1 MATAGIR
8 ADGAAVQEPEVR
20 VAPDNGI
27 YEPAGGEAGYQ
38 LLPDGLLQLAAS
50 TSTQ

>member
-1 MATAGIR
+1 MAAGHF
-8 ADGAAVQEPEVR
+8 G
-20 VAPDNGI
+20 NGI
-27 YEPAGGEAGYQ
+27 HERAGDKAGYQ